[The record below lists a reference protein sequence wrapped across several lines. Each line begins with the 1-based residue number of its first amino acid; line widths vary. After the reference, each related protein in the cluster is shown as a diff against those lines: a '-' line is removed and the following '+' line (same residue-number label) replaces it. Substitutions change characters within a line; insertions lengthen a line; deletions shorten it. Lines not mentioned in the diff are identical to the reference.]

1 MIYQALLLSAIGT
14 NQDHFPVLLAAADS
28 TLEGMLSLNVNV
40 IEEGAGKARDASS
53 SQSCALVMVCGAG
66 LVHHDDMRSSVKS
79 QASVRAYRQAKARE
93 VCSRRIAPELWRGGP
108 WPYRAEID
116 DSETLFWC
124 IL

>member
-14 NQDHFPVLLAAADS
+14 DQDHFPVVLAAADS

-40 IEEGAGKARDASS
+40 IEEGADASS
-53 SQSCALVMVCGAG
+53 SQSCALVMVGGAG
-66 LVHHDDMRSSVKS
+66 MVHHDGMRSSVKS
-79 QASVRAYRQAKARE
+79 QASVRAYRQATARE

>member
-14 NQDHFPVLLAAADS
+14 DQDHFPVVLVAADL

-40 IEEGAGKARDASS
+40 IEEDAHASS
-53 SQSCALVMVCGAG
+53 SQSCALVMVGGAG
-66 LVHHDDMRSSVKS
+66 MVHHDGMGSSVKS
-79 QASVRAYRQAKARE
+79 QASARAHRQATARE

>member
-1 MIYQALLLSAIGT
+1 M
-14 NQDHFPVLLAAADS
+14 VLAAADS

-40 IEEGAGKARDASS
+40 VEEGADASS
-53 SQSCALVMVCGAG
+53 SEYYALVMVGAG
-66 LVHHDDMRSSVKS
+66 AGMVHHDGMRSSVKS
-79 QASVRAYRQAKARE
+79 QASVRAYRQATARE